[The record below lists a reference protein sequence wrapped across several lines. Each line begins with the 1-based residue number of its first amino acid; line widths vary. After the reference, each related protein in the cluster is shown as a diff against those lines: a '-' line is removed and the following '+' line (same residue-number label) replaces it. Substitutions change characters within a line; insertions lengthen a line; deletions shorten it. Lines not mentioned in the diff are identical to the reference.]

1 MNDKALTVIQQVRNA
16 ISREET
22 AAGIRATLPS
32 TITFDHFKRVAE
44 TAIQTSP
51 FLQECTPQSLVAA
64 CVKCAEMG
72 LLPDGKEAAIVHF
85 RTNAEKD
92 RKKPP
97 RWETRAQTIPM
108 IAGLRKHVQQSGA
121 VQWWK
126 AAVVREGDVFR
137 HVMGDEESLVHEPNY
152 EDGDRDEKPI
162 RFFYAIAKL
171 ESGELVREV
180 MSAKQVEGIR
190 QRSKSKDY
198 GPWVTDYEEMGK
210 KTVMRRQYKGLPQA
224 KDPAKALYVAKAVQA
239 LDAAMDVIEVAHE
252 PVEQLSP
259 QQIAAQRLSAAV
271 HGTQGDEPENPTPRP
286 RRRKTP
292 QDRLNEANAGNAAA
306 QQQPTDDSQSAPAAS
321 GAAIDGEFE
330 DFPGDQP
337 GEIEPSDA
345 EQEAAYR
352 RGWNDRFAARARTA
366 PLDIK
371 HPVLRESFETGWDR
385 ADEAANSDAP
395 PRTHRESEEQLNA
408 IVGKVF
414 V

>member
-51 FLQECTPQSLVAA
+51 DLQTCTPQSLIAS

-72 LLPDGKEAAIVHF
+72 LLPDGKEAAIVKF
-85 RTNAEKD
+85 NVKVKTPQGE
-92 RKKPP
+92 
-97 RWETRAQTIPM
+97 RWEARAQTIPM
-108 IAGLRKHVQQSGA
+108 IAGLRKHVQQSGE

-126 AAVVREGDVFR
+126 AAVVRDGDVFR
-137 HVMGDEESLVHEPNY
+137 HVMGDEESLIHEPNY

-171 ESGELVREV
+171 ASGELVREV
-180 MSAKQVEGIR
+180 MSAKQVDAIR
-190 QRSKSKDY
+190 KRSKSKDH

-306 QQQPTDDSQSAPAAS
+306 QQRPTNASQSAPAAS
-321 GAAIDGEFE
+321 GAVIDGEFE

-337 GEIEPSDA
+337 SEEEPTKE
-345 EQEAAYR
+345 EQEKAFS
-352 RGWNDRFAARARTA
+352 RGWHGKFDDRPRT
-366 PLDIK
+366 PPMDIK
-371 HPVLRESFETGWDR
+371 GKVLRECYESGWDA
-385 ADEAANSDAP
+385 ADAAANSDAP
-395 PRTHRESEEQLNA
+395 PRTTGESTAQLNA
-408 IVGKVF
+408 IINRIF
-414 V
+414 A